1 MFEHKSQ
8 RLLSRSQF
16 FLRLLRS
23 VLAAVGL
30 VVVSLSLGTIGY
42 HIFARL
48 AWIDAML
55 NAAMILTGMGP
66 VDPMRTTG
74 AKVFATCYALFSGTI
89 FLTLAA
95 ILFAPLIHRMI
106 HRFHLDD
113 VEEDDRPQG
122 KAAPKSRV
130 AL

>member
-23 VLAAVGL
+23 VSAAVGL

-42 HIFARL
+42 HIFGRL

-55 NAAMILTGMGP
+55 NASMILTGMGP

-106 HRFHLDD
+106 HRFHLEMED
-113 VEEDDRPQG
+113 DDRPHG
-122 KAAPKSRV
+122 KVAPKSRV

>member
-1 MFEHKSQ
+1 MFERKDQ
-8 RLLSRSQF
+8 RLLPRSQF

-30 VVVSLSLGTIGY
+30 VMVSLSAGTIGY

-66 VDPMRTTG
+66 VDPMRTTA

-106 HRFHLDD
+106 HRFHLETDD
-113 VEEDDRPQG
+113 DDRPHG
-122 KAAPKSRV
+122 KVSPKSRV